1 MITYNIATITIALS
15 APFAL
20 PSWKSFETKAPSESD
35 LTIEVMPEVHQRY
48 GLEPFTLHTEET
60 IGFRR
65 GAEVMFTDAAWR
77 HVRILAPIHT
87 EHWQSFL
94 IQAFYAH
101 ALSRRMIQ
109 IHSSLIRFH
118 GEGLMFIGPSGIGKT
133 TQAELWQT
141 YRNSD
146 IINGDMVFIQQT
158 TDRFIGWGT
167 PWHGSS
173 PYCMNTNVP
182 IKAVIVLQQDSRNQ
196 IRRLHGFEK
205 VTALSRNIIFPQWL
219 PDGTQKCLD
228 ILNPFVQYIPVYEL
242 SCRPDED
249 AIQMTEDV
257 IFS

>member
-1 MITYNIATITIALS
+1 MGAAPLGTDTVHADHGAVGVAFTHSNFKRFQVQIA
-15 APFAL
+15 
-20 PSWKSFETKAPSESD
+20 D
-35 LTIEVMPEVHQRY
+35 
-48 GLEPFTLHTEET
+48 TLLVGKNRNAHT
-60 IGFRR
+60 
-65 GAEVMFTDAAWR
+65 VC
-77 HVRILAPIHT
+77 
-87 EHWQSFL
+87 FL
-94 IQAFYAH
+94 IVERIVLNINKHPFFLRAAHRRCAHFSGKKTDFLYRLLQAFYAH
-101 ALSRRMIQ
+101 ALSHRMIQ

>member
-1 MITYNIATITIALS
+1 
-15 APFAL
+15 
-20 PSWKSFETKAPSESD
+20 
-35 LTIEVMPEVHQRY
+35 
-48 GLEPFTLHTEET
+48 
-60 IGFRR
+60 
-65 GAEVMFTDAAWR
+65 
-77 HVRILAPIHT
+77 
-87 EHWQSFL
+87 
-94 IQAFYAH
+94 
-101 ALSRRMIQ
+101 MIQ

-228 ILNPFVQYIPVYEL
+228 ILNPFVQYIHVYEL

>member
-1 MITYNIATITIALS
+1 
-15 APFAL
+15 
-20 PSWKSFETKAPSESD
+20 
-35 LTIEVMPEVHQRY
+35 
-48 GLEPFTLHTEET
+48 
-60 IGFRR
+60 
-65 GAEVMFTDAAWR
+65 
-77 HVRILAPIHT
+77 
-87 EHWQSFL
+87 
-94 IQAFYAH
+94 
-101 ALSRRMIQ
+101 
-109 IHSSLIRFH
+109 
-118 GEGLMFIGPSGIGKT
+118 
-133 TQAELWQT
+133 
-141 YRNSD
+141 
-146 IINGDMVFIQQT
+146 MVFIQQT

-257 IFS
+257 IIFLISATYHLKLWSLAALLPAISITLSDTRRKILFLSLSASFTGAAQHKTATIPPKTPHSVL